1 MSYPH
6 VLDRLRNGEEVVL
19 HPSGSSMTPRIEPKQ
34 EITLIPIDRIQ
45 VGDIVLAKVNGRYFI
60 HLITAIEGDRVQIS
74 NNHKHVNGWTH
85 KARIYGRVK
94 DV

>member
-1 MSYPH
+1 
-6 VLDRLRNGEEVVL
+6 
-19 HPSGSSMTPRIEPKQ
+19 MTPRIEPKQ